1 MIASTDQ
8 QAVAKPE
15 CVSNQAVNIAASL
28 PVIKSVACAKYKL
41 KVKLVD
47 ALVDGKRV
55 GYVETE
61 ASNPRTAQRFATM
74 AEFNAAL
81 EQSGVPMP
89 TPWVDYDP
97 IMQDM
102 ARNAEKSAFKPV
114 FAGD

>member
-1 MIASTDQ
+1 MTSTNPQ
-8 QAVAKPE
+8 QVAKSP
-15 CVSNQAVNIAASL
+15 CVPTGTANIADSL
-28 PVIKSVACAKYKL
+28 PVIKSASAVQFGYP
-41 KVKLVD
+41 VKLID
-47 ALVDGKRV
+47 ALVDAKRV

-74 AEFNAAL
+74 AEFYAAL

-97 IMQDM
+97 IAQDM
-102 ARNAEKSAFKPV
+102 ARNAAKSAFKPV

>member
-1 MIASTDQ
+1 MTSTNLQ
-8 QAVAKPE
+8 QVAKSP
-15 CVSNQAVNIAASL
+15 CVPTGTANIADVL
-28 PVIKSVACAKYKL
+28 PVIKSATAVQFGYS
-41 KVKLVD
+41 VKLIN

-74 AEFNAAL
+74 AEFHAAL
-81 EQSGVPMP
+81 EQSGMSMP

-97 IMQDM
+97 IAQDM
-102 ARNAEKSAFKPV
+102 ARNAAKSAFKPV

>member
-8 QAVAKPE
+8 QVVAKPE
-15 CVSNQAVNIAASL
+15 CVSNQTANIAASL
-28 PVIKSVACAKYKL
+28 PVIKCAAAVRFGYR
-41 KVKLVD
+41 VKLIN
-47 ALVDGKRV
+47 ALVDGKCV

-74 AEFNAAL
+74 AEFHAAL

-97 IMQDM
+97 IAQDM
-102 ARNAEKSAFKPV
+102 ARNATKSVNKPNWT
-114 FAGD
+114 GD

>member
-1 MIASTDQ
+1 MISTTPQ
-8 QAVAKPE
+8 QIAKFP
-15 CVSNQAVNIAASL
+15 CAFTGTANIAESL
-28 PVIKSVACAKYKL
+28 PIIKSAAAVRFGYP
-41 KVKLVD
+41 VKLIN

-61 ASNPRTAQRFATM
+61 ASNPRKAQRFATM
-74 AEFNAAL
+74 AEFYAAL

-97 IMQDM
+97 IAQDM
-102 ARNAEKSAFKPV
+102 ARNAAKSAFKPV